1 MTDDEERNLDKKSRE
16 CNFAIGIN
24 RWEQTF
30 TPDEKAEKLLKMI
43 PSADLRKRVYSFTEK
58 YGLKIERHTIMIA
71 FYRELVR
78 PELDDCGSIEGR
90 YQLAADNLEKKL
102 INEIYK

>member
-1 MTDDEERNLDKKSRE
+1 M
-16 CNFAIGIN
+16 
-24 RWEQTF
+24 
-30 TPDEKAEKLLKMI
+30 
-43 PSADLRKRVYSFTEK
+43 
-58 YGLKIERHTIMIA
+58 IMIA